1 MTRGQCERLGAATAA
16 ADNKTIAGKTN
27 LLANI
32 VVVAIVHHVR
42 SPAVRLT
49 REKQLLSEE
58 KVTACFVVASGDRNT
73 LCQLDISVDKTC
85 WKEIARTIPSAKSGD
100 AASHAVEEPST
111 VTKAFK
117 DDRDARSHVN
127 RCTAFSYNRHTG
139 RPTGNTDDCAPVTL
153 SKFTLALTP

>member
-1 MTRGQCERLGAATAA
+1 MTRGKCERLGAATAA
-16 ADNKTIAGKTN
+16 VDNKTIAGKMN

-49 REKQLLSEE
+49 REE
-58 KVTACFVVASGDRNT
+58 KVTACFVVASGDRST
-73 LCQLDISVDKTC
+73 PCQLDISVDKTC
-85 WKEIARTIPSAKSGD
+85 WKEIACTIWSAKSGD
-100 AASHAVEEPST
+100 AAGHAVEEPST

-127 RCTAFSYNRHTG
+127 RCTAFSYNRHTR
-139 RPTGNTDDCAPVTL
+139 RPTGNTDDCAPVIL